1 MSTGKTKTRG
11 NRTMKNFDKR
21 CAEIERIAESVSDGA
36 NGRIFELECASEFS
50 RKTRVSKQGEAD
62 IHIKYERGTRPAEC
76 KTNGGRIGSLYAKD
90 APLFVIYRLDWTQHR
105 KPTKAKP
112 NGFCVSVYVE
122 PKIIPTALFL
132 AKLAEFGAIKSTNG
146 TNPEPAIQV
155 SSKKWHEWLASYPVN
170 YDSARRYTASDFE
183 GLH

>member
-1 MSTGKTKTRG
+1 M
-11 NRTMKNFDKR
+11 NNLEIRT
-21 CAEIERIAESVSDGA
+21 AEIERISESVSDGA
-36 NGRIFELECASEFS
+36 NGRIFELECASIHS
-50 RKTRVSKQGEAD
+50 RKVRVSGQNEPD
-62 IHIKYERGTRPAEC
+62 VHIKYERGARPAEC

-90 APLFVIYRLDWTQHR
+90 APAFVIYRLDWVQHR

-183 GLH
+183 NLH